1 MTMEDRVPLNA
12 KMQSWLRMIN
22 WLQMITHLDLATIF
36 SLLST
41 HMHKPSPGHLDAV
54 KHIGKYILSSM
65 ELG

>member
-1 MTMEDRVPLNA
+1 
-12 KMQSWLRMIN
+12 MIN